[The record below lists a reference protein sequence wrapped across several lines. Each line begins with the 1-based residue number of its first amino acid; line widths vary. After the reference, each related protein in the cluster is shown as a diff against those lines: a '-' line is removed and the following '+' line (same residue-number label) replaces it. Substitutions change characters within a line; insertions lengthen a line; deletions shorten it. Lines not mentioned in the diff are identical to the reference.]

1 MKSDVLTLILADDNM
16 DDCQLFKEALEHL
29 PVSTLLTQV
38 HYGDHLMQWLMG
50 RADNLPD
57 AVFLDLNMPRKNGFQ
72 CLTEIRQHEK
82 LKFIPIFVISTSY
95 EKEITDLLYNNGAN
109 YYIRKPND
117 FAKLKLIIHQALRL
131 LLKFGAEQPS
141 KEKFLLT

>member
-1 MKSDVLTLILADDNM
+1 MKPDVLSLILADDDM
-16 DDCQLFKEALEHL
+16 DDCLLFKEALEKL
-29 PVSTLLTQV
+29 PVPTFLTQV
-38 HYGDHLMQWLMG
+38 HYGDHLMQWLMT
-50 RADNLPD
+50 RTNDLPD

-95 EKEITDLLYNNGAN
+95 EKEIADLLYKNGAN
-109 YYIRKPND
+109 YYIRKPNE
-117 FAKLKLIIHQALRL
+117 FSKLRYIVHQALRL
-131 LLKFGAEQPS
+131 LLKFGAAQPP